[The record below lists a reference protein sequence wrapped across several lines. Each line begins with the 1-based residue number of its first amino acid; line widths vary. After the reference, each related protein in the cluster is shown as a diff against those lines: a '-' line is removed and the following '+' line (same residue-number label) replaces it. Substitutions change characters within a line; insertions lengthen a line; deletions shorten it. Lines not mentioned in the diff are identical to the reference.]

1 MSSST
6 PSPSPIITTYIVNH
20 LLHRRRFLVHKYYA
34 LRHGQ
39 SLANI
44 AKIISSDP
52 EISTK
57 QHGLSELGKEQ
68 VMNAGEIFATQY
80 IKMKSQSSSNVE
92 RGSSGNKNN
101 KCNFKYGNDRNA
113 DDDYQ
118 GVAIFS
124 SDFLR
129 ATETATI
136 FASILRK
143 YNIPIYQ
150 NDILLETRL
159 RERYFGEFN
168 GETDTRYQDVWDE
181 DIHDANH
188 VKFGVESPNSV
199 LERTTRFIV
208 ELEDLLSSS
217 SSSSSL
223 SKEDKEQEGK
233 QKDREK
239 CNRPWK
245 VILVA
250 HGDVLQILQTGFL
263 LHDDASRHR
272 CLDHL
277 ETATIRELTPC
288 MEFQNDDREQ
298 VQ

>member
-6 PSPSPIITTYIVNH
+6 PPSSTANIINH
-20 LLHRRRFLVHKYYA
+20 LSQRSSINSSSLTNKYYA

-52 EISTK
+52 AISTK

-68 VMNAGEIFATQY
+68 VRIAGEAFATDY
-80 IKMKSQSSSNVE
+80 IESISN
-92 RGSSGNKNN
+92 NN
-101 KCNFKYGNDRNA
+101 G
-113 DDDYQ
+113 DDTNQ

-143 YNIPIYQ
+143 HDIPIYQ
-150 NDILLETRL
+150 NNIILETRL
-159 RERYFGEFN
+159 RERYFGELN
-168 GETDTRYQDVWDE
+168 GGPDTRYQEVWNEDVK
-181 DIHDANH
+181 DANH
-188 VKFGVESPNSV
+188 VKFGVESANSV

-208 ELEDLLSSS
+208 ELEDRLLMASSS
-217 SSSSSL
+217 SESN
-223 SKEDKEQEGK
+223 EQGGTETEQEG
-233 QKDREK
+233 R
-239 CNRPWK
+239 CNRRPWK

-263 LHDDASRHR
+263 LHEDASRHR
-272 CLDHL
+272 SLDHL
-277 ETATIRELTPC
+277 ETATVRELTLHH
-288 MEFQNDDREQ
+288 ES
-298 VQ
+298 VGVKWHAATTS